1 MKKKNIF
8 RNLAVAFVATAA
20 LTACDKS
27 NPQMDQKPENANKTA
42 VAGELKIAYVE
53 VDSISS
59 QYQFSKDI
67 EKLLNAKNAN
77 ISKTLSAKQQAL
89 QQAYNNFMQNARANK
104 YTQEQAQQL
113 QAGIQ
118 QQANEGQELEQRLKN
133 EFAQEQAKYQ
143 KAFNDSV
150 EHFIQTYNKDK
161 NYSYILMKGGM
172 VNTILYADKAYD
184 ITNDVVKGLNKAYTG
199 MKKK

>member
-1 MKKKNIF
+1 MKKSFK
-8 RNLAVAFVATAA
+8 TAA
-20 LTACDKS
+20 LAVVAAMSLVACNNQPKQNDTAE
-27 NPQMDQKPENANKTA
+27 KPVQDSEQ
-42 VAGELKIAYVE
+42 VGGQKIAYVE

-143 KAFNDSV
+143 KKAFNDSV
-150 EHFIQTYNKDK
+150 EHFIQAYNKDK
-161 NYSYILMKGGM
+161 KYSYILMKGGM

>member
-1 MKKKNIF
+1 MKKSFK
-8 RNLAVAFVATAA
+8 TAA
-20 LTACDKS
+20 LAVVAAMSLVACNNQPKQNDTAE
-27 NPQMDQKPENANKTA
+27 KPVQGSEQ
-42 VAGELKIAYVE
+42 VGGQKIAYVE

-150 EHFIQTYNKDK
+150 EHFIQAYNKDK
-161 NYSYILMKGGM
+161 KYSYILMKGGM

>member
-1 MKKKNIF
+1 MKKSFK
-8 RNLAVAFVATAA
+8 TAA
-20 LTACDKS
+20 LAVVAAMSLVACNNQPKQNDTAE
-27 NPQMDQKPENANKTA
+27 KPVQGSEQ
-42 VAGELKIAYVE
+42 VGGQKIAYVE

-118 QQANEGQELEQRLKN
+118 QQANEGQGLEQRLRN

-143 KAFNDSV
+143 KAINDSV
-150 EHFIQTYNKDK
+150 EHFIQAYNKDK
-161 NYSYILMKGGM
+161 KYSYILMKGGM

>member
-150 EHFIQTYNKDK
+150 EHFIQAYNKDK
-161 NYSYILMKGGM
+161 KYSYILMKGGM

>member
-1 MKKKNIF
+1 MKKSFK
-8 RNLAVAFVATAA
+8 TAA
-20 LTACDKS
+20 LAVVAAMSLVACNNQPKQNDTAE
-27 NPQMDQKPENANKTA
+27 KPVQDSEQ
-42 VAGELKIAYVE
+42 IAYVE

-150 EHFIQTYNKDK
+150 EHFIQAYNKDK
-161 NYSYILMKGGM
+161 KYSYILMKGGM

>member
-1 MKKKNIF
+1 MKKSFK
-8 RNLAVAFVATAA
+8 TAA
-20 LTACDKS
+20 LAVVAAMSLVACNNQPKQNDTAE
-27 NPQMDQKPENANKTA
+27 KPVQGSEQ
-42 VAGELKIAYVE
+42 VGGQKIAYVE

-59 QYQFSKDI
+59 QYQFSRDI

-150 EHFIQTYNKDK
+150 EHFIQAYNKDK
-161 NYSYILMKGGM
+161 KYSYILMKGGM

>member
-1 MKKKNIF
+1 MKKSFKSVA
-8 RNLAVAFVATAA
+8 LAVVAAMSLVACNNQPKQNDTAE
-20 LTACDKS
+20 
-27 NPQMDQKPENANKTA
+27 KPVQGSEQ
-42 VAGELKIAYVE
+42 VGGQKIAYVE

-150 EHFIQTYNKDK
+150 EHFIQAYNKDK
-161 NYSYILMKGGM
+161 KYSYILMKGGM

>member
-1 MKKKNIF
+1 MKKSFK
-8 RNLAVAFVATAA
+8 TAA
-20 LTACDKS
+20 LAVVAAMSLVACNNQRKQNDTAE
-27 NPQMDQKPENANKTA
+27 KPVQGSEQ
-42 VAGELKIAYVE
+42 VGGQKIAYVE

-150 EHFIQTYNKDK
+150 EPFIQAYNKDK
-161 NYSYILMKGGM
+161 KYSYILIKGVM

-184 ITNDVVKGLNKAYTG
+184 ITNDVVMGLNKAYT
-199 MKKK
+199 

>member
-1 MKKKNIF
+1 MKKSFK
-8 RNLAVAFVATAA
+8 TAA
-20 LTACDKS
+20 LAVVAAMSLVACNNQPKQNDTAE
-27 NPQMDQKPENANKTA
+27 KPVQDSEQ
-42 VAGELKIAYVE
+42 VGGQKIAYVE

-150 EHFIQTYNKDK
+150 EHFIQAYNKDK
-161 NYSYILMKGGM
+161 KYSYSLMKGGM

>member
-1 MKKKNIF
+1 MKKSFK
-8 RNLAVAFVATAA
+8 TAA
-20 LTACDKS
+20 LAVVAAMSLVACNNQPKQNDTAE
-27 NPQMDQKPENANKTA
+27 KPVQDSEQ
-42 VAGELKIAYVE
+42 VGGQKIAYVE

-150 EHFIQTYNKDK
+150 EHFIQAYNKDK
-161 NYSYILMKGGM
+161 KYSYILMKGGM

-184 ITNDVVKGLNKAYTG
+184 ITNDVVNGLNKAYTG

>member
-1 MKKKNIF
+1 MKKSFK
-8 RNLAVAFVATAA
+8 TAA
-20 LTACDKS
+20 LAVVAAMSLVACNNQPKQNDTAE
-27 NPQMDQKPENANKTA
+27 KPVQGSEQ
-42 VAGELKIAYVE
+42 VGGQKIAYVE

-118 QQANEGQELEQRLKN
+118 QTANEGQELEQRLKN

-150 EHFIQTYNKDK
+150 EHFIQAYNKDK
-161 NYSYILMKGGM
+161 KYSYILMKGGM

>member
-1 MKKKNIF
+1 MKKSFK
-8 RNLAVAFVATAA
+8 TAA
-20 LTACDKS
+20 LAVVAAMSLVACNNQPKQNDTAE
-27 NPQMDQKPENANKTA
+27 KPVQDSEQ
-42 VAGELKIAYVE
+42 VGGQKIAYVE
-53 VDSISS
+53 VDSIFS

-150 EHFIQTYNKDK
+150 EHFIQAYNKDK
-161 NYSYILMKGGM
+161 KYSYILMKGGM

>member
-1 MKKKNIF
+1 MKKSFK
-8 RNLAVAFVATAA
+8 TAA
-20 LTACDKS
+20 LAVVAAMSLVACNNQPKQNDTADKPS
-27 NPQMDQKPENANKTA
+27 QGSEQ
-42 VAGELKIAYVE
+42 VGGQKIAYVE

-77 ISKTLSAKQQAL
+77 IGKTLSAKQQAL

-150 EHFIQTYNKDK
+150 EHFIQAYNKDK
-161 NYSYILMKGGM
+161 KYSYILMKGGM

>member
-1 MKKKNIF
+1 MKKSFK
-8 RNLAVAFVATAA
+8 TAA
-20 LTACDKS
+20 LAVVAAMSLVACNNQPKQNDTAE
-27 NPQMDQKPENANKTA
+27 KPVQDSEQ
-42 VAGELKIAYVE
+42 VGGQKIAYVE

-150 EHFIQTYNKDK
+150 EHFIQAYNKDK
-161 NYSYILMKGGM
+161 KYSYILMKGGM

>member
-1 MKKKNIF
+1 MKKSFK
-8 RNLAVAFVATAA
+8 TAA
-20 LTACDKS
+20 LAVVAAMSLVACNNQPKQNDTAE
-27 NPQMDQKPENANKTA
+27 KPVQDSEQ
-42 VAGELKIAYVE
+42 VGGQKIAYVE

-118 QQANEGQELEQRLKN
+118 RQANEGQELEQRLKN

-150 EHFIQTYNKDK
+150 EHFIQAYNKDK
-161 NYSYILMKGGM
+161 KYSYILMKGGM

>member
-1 MKKKNIF
+1 MKKSFK
-8 RNLAVAFVATAA
+8 TAA
-20 LTACDKS
+20 LAVVAAMSLVACNNQPKQNDTAE
-27 NPQMDQKPENANKTA
+27 KPVQDSEQ
-42 VAGELKIAYVE
+42 VGGQKIAYVE

-89 QQAYNNFMQNARANK
+89 QQAYNNFMQNARANN

-150 EHFIQTYNKDK
+150 EHFIQAYNKDK
-161 NYSYILMKGGM
+161 KYSYILMKGGM

>member
-1 MKKKNIF
+1 MKKSFK
-8 RNLAVAFVATAA
+8 TAA
-20 LTACDKS
+20 LAVVAAMSLVACNNQPKQNDTAE
-27 NPQMDQKPENANKTA
+27 KPVQDNEQ
-42 VAGELKIAYVE
+42 VGGQKIAYVE

-150 EHFIQTYNKDK
+150 EHFIQAYNKDK
-161 NYSYILMKGGM
+161 KYSYILMKGGM

>member
-1 MKKKNIF
+1 MDWKDVGAIVGKAAPV
-8 RNLAVAFVATAA
+8 LGAVLGGPVGAIAGAA
-20 LTACDKS
+20 GSLISRALGCEDA
-27 NPQMDQKPENANKTA
+27 PETVTKAIQADPNAMIK
-42 VAGELKIAYVE
+42 LKALE
-53 VDSISS
+53 VRE
-59 QYQFSKDI
+59 QAQ
-67 EKLLNAKNAN
+67 LLNW
-77 ISKTLSAKQQAL
+77 
-89 QQAYNNFMQNARANK
+89 
-104 YTQEQAQQL
+104 QAQQL

-150 EHFIQTYNKDK
+150 EHFIQAYNKDK
-161 NYSYILMKGGM
+161 KYSYILMRGGM

>member
-1 MKKKNIF
+1 MKK
-8 RNLAVAFVATAA
+8 AFKTAA
-20 LTACDKS
+20 LAVVAAMSLVACNNQPKQNDTAE
-27 NPQMDQKPENANKTA
+27 KPVQGSEQ
-42 VAGELKIAYVE
+42 VGGQKIAYVE

-150 EHFIQTYNKDK
+150 EHFIQAYNKDK
-161 NYSYILMKGGM
+161 KYSYILMKGGM

>member
-1 MKKKNIF
+1 MKKSFK
-8 RNLAVAFVATAA
+8 TAA
-20 LTACDKS
+20 LAVVAAMSLVACNNQPKQNDTAE
-27 NPQMDQKPENANKTA
+27 KPAQGSEQ
-42 VAGELKIAYVE
+42 VGGQKIAYVE

-143 KAFNDSV
+143 KAINDSV
-150 EHFIQTYNKDK
+150 EHFIQAYNKDK
-161 NYSYILMKGGM
+161 KYSYILMKGGM

>member
-1 MKKKNIF
+1 MKKSFK
-8 RNLAVAFVATAA
+8 TAA
-20 LTACDKS
+20 LAVVAAMSLVACNNQPKQNDTAE
-27 NPQMDQKPENANKTA
+27 KPAQGSEQ
-42 VAGELKIAYVE
+42 VGGQKIAYVE

-118 QQANEGQELEQRLKN
+118 QQANEGQ
-133 EFAQEQAKYQ
+133 
-143 KAFNDSV
+143 
-150 EHFIQTYNKDK
+150 
-161 NYSYILMKGGM
+161 
-172 VNTILYADKAYD
+172 
-184 ITNDVVKGLNKAYTG
+184 
-199 MKKK
+199 

>member
-1 MKKKNIF
+1 MKKSFK
-8 RNLAVAFVATAA
+8 TAA
-20 LTACDKS
+20 LAVVAAMSLVACNNQPKQNDTAE
-27 NPQMDQKPENANKTA
+27 KPVQGSEQ
-42 VAGELKIAYVE
+42 VGGQKIAYVE

-143 KAFNDSV
+143 KAINDSV
-150 EHFIQTYNKDK
+150 EHFIQAYNKDK
-161 NYSYILMKGGM
+161 KYSYILMKGGM

>member
-1 MKKKNIF
+1 MKKSFK
-8 RNLAVAFVATAA
+8 TAA
-20 LTACDKS
+20 LAVVAAMSLVACNNQPKQNDTAE
-27 NPQMDQKPENANKTA
+27 KPAQGSEQ
-42 VAGELKIAYVE
+42 VGGQKIAYVE

-118 QQANEGQELEQRLKN
+118 QHANEGQELEQRLKN

-150 EHFIQTYNKDK
+150 EHFIQAYNKDK
-161 NYSYILMKGGM
+161 KYSYILMKGGM

>member
-1 MKKKNIF
+1 MKKSFK
-8 RNLAVAFVATAA
+8 TAA
-20 LTACDKS
+20 LAVVAAMSLVACNNQPKQNDTAE
-27 NPQMDQKPENANKTA
+27 KPVQDSEQ
-42 VAGELKIAYVE
+42 VGGQKIAYVE

-67 EKLLNAKNAN
+67 EKLLNAKNTN

-150 EHFIQTYNKDK
+150 EHFIQAYNKDK
-161 NYSYILMKGGM
+161 KYSYILMKGGM

>member
-1 MKKKNIF
+1 MKKSFK
-8 RNLAVAFVATAA
+8 TAA
-20 LTACDKS
+20 LAVVAAMSLVACNNQPKQNDTAE
-27 NPQMDQKPENANKTA
+27 KPVQYSEQ
-42 VAGELKIAYVE
+42 VGGQKIAYVE

-150 EHFIQTYNKDK
+150 EHFIQAYNKDK
-161 NYSYILMKGGM
+161 KYSYILMKGGM

>member
-1 MKKKNIF
+1 MKKSFK
-8 RNLAVAFVATAA
+8 TAA
-20 LTACDKS
+20 LAVVAAMSLVACNNQPKQNDTAE
-27 NPQMDQKPENANKTA
+27 KPVQNSEQ
-42 VAGELKIAYVE
+42 VGGQKIAYVE

-150 EHFIQTYNKDK
+150 EHFIQAYNKDK
-161 NYSYILMKGGM
+161 KYSYILMKGGM

>member
-1 MKKKNIF
+1 MKKSFK
-8 RNLAVAFVATAA
+8 TAA
-20 LTACDKS
+20 LAVVAAMSLVACNNQPKQNDTAEKPVQGS
-27 NPQMDQKPENANKTA
+27 EQAGGQK
-42 VAGELKIAYVE
+42 LAYVA

-150 EHFIQTYNKDK
+150 EHFIQAYNKDK
-161 NYSYILMKGGM
+161 KYSYILMKGGM

>member
-1 MKKKNIF
+1 MKKSFK
-8 RNLAVAFVATAA
+8 TAA
-20 LTACDKS
+20 LAVVAAMSLVACNNQPKQNDTAE
-27 NPQMDQKPENANKTA
+27 KPAQGSEQ
-42 VAGELKIAYVE
+42 VGGQKIAYVE

-67 EKLLNAKNAN
+67 EKLLNAKDAN

-150 EHFIQTYNKDK
+150 EHFIQAYNKDK
-161 NYSYILMKGGM
+161 KYSYILMKGGM

>member
-1 MKKKNIF
+1 MKKSFK
-8 RNLAVAFVATAA
+8 TAA
-20 LTACDKS
+20 LAVVAAMSLVACNNQPKQNDTAE
-27 NPQMDQKPENANKTA
+27 KPAQGSEQ
-42 VAGELKIAYVE
+42 VGGQKIAYVE

-150 EHFIQTYNKDK
+150 EHFIQAYNKDK
-161 NYSYILMKGGM
+161 KYSYILMKGGM

>member
-1 MKKKNIF
+1 MKKSFK
-8 RNLAVAFVATAA
+8 TAA
-20 LTACDKS
+20 LAVVAAMSLVACNNQPKQNDS
-27 NPQMDQKPENANKTA
+27 AEKPVQNSEQ
-42 VAGELKIAYVE
+42 VGGQKIAYVE

-150 EHFIQTYNKDK
+150 EHFIQAYNKDK
-161 NYSYILMKGGM
+161 KYSYILMKGGM

>member
-1 MKKKNIF
+1 MKKSFK
-8 RNLAVAFVATAA
+8 TAA
-20 LTACDKS
+20 LAVVAAISLVACNNQPKQNDTAE
-27 NPQMDQKPENANKTA
+27 KPVQDSEQ
-42 VAGELKIAYVE
+42 VGGQKIAYVE

-150 EHFIQTYNKDK
+150 EHFIQAYNKDK
-161 NYSYILMKGGM
+161 KYSYILMKGGM

>member
-1 MKKKNIF
+1 MKKSFK
-8 RNLAVAFVATAA
+8 TAA
-20 LTACDKS
+20 LAVVAAMSLVACNNQPKQNDTAE
-27 NPQMDQKPENANKTA
+27 KPVQNSEQ
-42 VAGELKIAYVE
+42 VGGQKIAYVE

-113 QAGIQ
+113 QA
-118 QQANEGQELEQRLKN
+118 NEGQELEQRLKN

-150 EHFIQTYNKDK
+150 EHFIQAYNKDK
-161 NYSYILMKGGM
+161 KYSYILMKGGM

>member
-1 MKKKNIF
+1 MKKSFK
-8 RNLAVAFVATAA
+8 TAA
-20 LTACDKS
+20 LAVVAAMSLVACNNQPKQNDTAE
-27 NPQMDQKPENANKTA
+27 KPVHGSEQ
-42 VAGELKIAYVE
+42 VGGQKIAYVE

-150 EHFIQTYNKDK
+150 EHFIQAYNKDK
-161 NYSYILMKGGM
+161 KYSYILMKGGM